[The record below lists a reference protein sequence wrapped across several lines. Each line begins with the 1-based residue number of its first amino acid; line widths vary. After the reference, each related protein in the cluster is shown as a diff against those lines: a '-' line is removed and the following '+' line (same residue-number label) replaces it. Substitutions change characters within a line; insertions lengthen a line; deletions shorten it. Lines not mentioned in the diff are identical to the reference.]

1 VQVKK
6 VNEMIGALRGKVILI
21 AEDYILLEV
30 AGGVAYMVYLSAK
43 QLANLS
49 LDEAVFL
56 FIHTNVREDAIQLYG
71 FAGADEYQMF
81 LLITSVQGVG
91 SKMALNVL
99 SVFSAE
105 ELRMVLMAQ
114 DVNALTRAHGV
125 GKKLAERMVT
135 ELKTKIASFGSNFV
149 QQSNMVDD
157 SEKGLGDRVQTTK
170 SVKSTKNSESTEKSA
185 ANNLINDAVSA
196 LENLGYG
203 RVDAMRAASSAKA
216 AGAEDL
222 GEIIRQAL
230 KLL

>member
-1 VQVKK
+1 
-6 VNEMIGALRGKVILI
+6 MIGALRGKVILI

-30 AGGVAYMVYLSAK
+30 AGGVAYMVYLNAK
-43 QLANLS
+43 QLGSLS

-56 FIHTNVREDAIQLYG
+56 FIHTSVREDAIQLYG
-71 FAGADEYQMF
+71 FASADEYQMF

-149 QQSNMVDD
+149 QQSEIIKEIVESAIAG
-157 SEKGLGDRVQTTK
+157 SEPTSIKPAKSSETKVTT
-170 SVKSTKNSESTEKSA
+170 
-185 ANNLINDAVSA
+185 NLINDATSA

-203 RVDAMRAASSAKA
+203 RVDAMRAASAAKA

-230 KLL
+230 KIL